1 MVVNRITSGKC
12 RLPQHFFVPMFLM
25 VNTIWL
31 SWVFFR
37 NIMIELSWIEV
48 ILTRRIVRFE
58 SSFPHCWFFLQP
70 KFDYSLFIVWQR
82 LQGPFY
88 VIIFLI
94 IKISSFF
101 LNHGHHFALVAYYFI
116 FLFWIGNIDWKRS
129 NFKTIRSCFL
139 RDVSA
144 INEFIETPKTK
155 CYFVAFIHFTAHYL

>member
-1 MVVNRITSGKC
+1 MFYTLWVYLMVVNRITSGKC

-58 SSFPHCWFFLQP
+58 SSFPRCWFFLQP

-101 LNHGHHFALVAYYFI
+101 LKSWSPFCIGRSLFHFFVL
-116 FLFWIGNIDWKRS
+116 NWKCWLKKKQLQNDTVVFFARCEL
-129 NFKTIRSCFL
+129 NKR
-139 RDVSA
+139 
-144 INEFIETPKTK
+144 
-155 CYFVAFIHFTAHYL
+155 IHWNSQN